1 MRLGIRRYVYHLDSQ
16 TYRCQY
22 LYFYTSKAI
31 KARVSGLGGMY
42 ITLTVRLMATVAPFI
57 TACRPLA
64 ACQAAR

>member
-42 ITLTVRLMATVAPFI
+42 ITLTVRLIGASICTFI
-57 TACRPLA
+57 LVKQEKHASRD
-64 ACQAAR
+64 